1 MEDQSLQK
9 ERDSL
14 DPEIHTAQNQDDPN
28 NGFHCSCESI
38 LIALILQAT
47 PAPQWAPN
55 LGPIR

>member
-14 DPEIHTAQNQDDPN
+14 EPGIHTAQYQDDPN

-38 LIALILQAT
+38 LIALILQAA
-47 PAPQWAPN
+47 PAPQWASN